1 MGGYICMRIRRM
13 REKDIEAA
21 AALMRRSGMA
31 VGSELLAQRF
41 KNFQYQRN
49 HMVAV
54 AEHRGRLLSLLHIG
68 AEPSLTCGRC
78 ARVYALFTDPDAQPA
93 MPPDSLRAY
102 MAQWAHRHGCDV
114 LIGGE
119 TAAAGKKV
127 NGTIMGSY

>member
-1 MGGYICMRIRRM
+1 MRIRRM

-31 VGSELLAQRF
+31 VGSDLLAERL

-54 AEHRGRLLSLLHIG
+54 AEHHGRLLSLLHIG

-78 ARVYALFTDPDAQPA
+78 ARVYALFMDPEAQPGVR
-93 MPPDSLRAY
+93 PESLHAY
-102 MAQWAHRHGCDV
+102 MAQWAHQHGCDV
-114 LIGGE
+114 LIE
-119 TAAAGKKV
+119 VESTAAGKKA
-127 NGTIMGSY
+127 I

>member
-1 MGGYICMRIRRM
+1 MRIRRM

-31 VGSELLAQRF
+31 VGSDLLEQRL

-54 AEHRGRLLSLLHIG
+54 AEHHGRLLSLLHIG

-78 ARVYALFTDPDAQPA
+78 ARVYALFVDAEAQPGV
-93 MPPDSLRAY
+93 PLNSLRAY
-102 MAQWAHRHGCDV
+102 MAQWANQHGCDV
-114 LIGGE
+114 LVE
-119 TAAAGKKV
+119 TDELKAIKK
-127 NGTIMGSY
+127 GP